1 MLEQRSA
8 SNEVGGIAWSYLAA
22 TGLFFVWTLSLA
34 IPDQPSSFLDL
45 VNLAFHEAGHLVFA
59 PFGRTLLLL
68 GGTLLQLIVPAG
80 LAGYFLARQSPFS
93 AAACAWWLGENFVN
107 VSVYMAD
114 ARALRLNLV
123 GGGEHDWNNLFYQ
136 FNLLDERSVVTIS
149 SLTHHLGVIVMLAA
163 TVWVGCLALP
173 KSRKEAMS
181 NWMEERF
188 PPLRALLN

>member
-1 MLEQRSA
+1 
-8 SNEVGGIAWSYLAA
+8 
-22 TGLFFVWTLSLA
+22 
-34 IPDQPSSFLDL
+34 
-45 VNLAFHEAGHLVFA
+45 
-59 PFGRTLLLL
+59 
-68 GGTLLQLIVPAG
+68 
-80 LAGYFLARQSPFS
+80 
-93 AAACAWWLGENFVN
+93 
-107 VSVYMAD
+107 MAD